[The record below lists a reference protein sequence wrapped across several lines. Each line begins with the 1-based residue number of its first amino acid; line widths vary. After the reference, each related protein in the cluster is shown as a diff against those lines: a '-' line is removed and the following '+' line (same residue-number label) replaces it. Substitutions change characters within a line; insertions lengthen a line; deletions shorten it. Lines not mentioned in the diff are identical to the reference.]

1 MGPRSRTDAEDYRWG
16 LTRFLEEAQ
25 TLAKFDHPHV
35 VRVYRVLEAWG
46 TAYLVTEYIEGLDG
60 RARSLKD
67 KLTAVG
73 TLPESRVRTILDA
86 LTSGLAPVGNGNR
99 KRDLCGHVKWD
110 PQVLRQNINSG
121 PSWLKSIPGLS
132 GRICL

>member
-35 VRVYRVLEAWG
+35 VRVYRVLEARG

-67 KLTAVG
+67 KLT
-73 TLPESRVRTILDA
+73 E
-86 LTSGLAPVGNGNR
+86 NGNR